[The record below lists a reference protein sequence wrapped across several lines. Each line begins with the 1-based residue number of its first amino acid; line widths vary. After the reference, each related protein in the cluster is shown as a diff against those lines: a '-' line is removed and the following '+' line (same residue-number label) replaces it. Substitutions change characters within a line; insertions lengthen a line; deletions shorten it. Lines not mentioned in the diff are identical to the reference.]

1 MTDFAETIKRV
12 TGVEVEEDR
21 AEGFAYLCVQV
32 VTRGNIKKT
41 IRIPHYWAALLRNSL
56 EMEIADM
63 EDTYRRASWW
73 ESAPGTDER
82 KTQVIGPKP
91 GSIVEEKAA

>member
-12 TGVEVEEDR
+12 TGVTVEEDR

-56 EMEIADM
+56 EGEIDGMDADF
-63 EDTYRRASWW
+63 RRLSWW

-91 GSIVEEKAA
+91 GTIVEEKAA